1 MALQLSDPFL
11 FATPLLVFI
20 PRVLVPL
27 SPSILRAVRSVHAAQ
42 LVYPPVHW
50 EDGHLGSPPLAAAS
64 RSQGPSKDR
73 NYTPSFLI
81 DLPPTGPSIRR
92 SVSTFPFEPD
102 RLSFRNRIDPRFV
115 RGRVPI
121 LRPASLHFFHGSL
134 CGMAHVLEISSDEEE
149 YEARAKR
156 RKSSIVA
163 TWNKVRLDRHETRG
177 KMDTHGRHGDE
188 SKAFVH
194 TGRVRASHKD

>member
-121 LRPASLHFFHGSL
+121 LRPASLHFFSRFVVRHGARARDQQRRRRVRGA
-134 CGMAHVLEISSDEEE
+134 CEEE
-149 YEARAKR
+149 E
-156 RKSSIVA
+156 V
-163 TWNKVRLDRHETRG
+163 LDRGHVEQG
-177 KMDTHGRHGDE
+177 
-188 SKAFVH
+188 
-194 TGRVRASHKD
+194 ASRSP